1 MNNRLEK
8 TEAMA
13 KGLQTANQG
22 KQQII
27 HLEIKSISAAA
38 DVVQVSLVLMERF
51 FFWLHTPERWPSL
64 LSAELEVKLEA
75 SQSAQEQLEERL
87 EQTAAEVEEVKTTV
101 SKGKTV

>member
-1 MNNRLEK
+1 
-8 TEAMA
+8 MA

-38 DVVQVSLVLMERF
+38 DVVQVSLV
-51 FFWLHTPERWPSL
+51 FFWLHTPERWTSL
-64 LSAELEVKLEA
+64 FSAELEVKLEA